1 MTTISIQLP
10 AAVAASIVPA
20 TFGGYDPYSGG
31 NLGGLLSE
39 SKARPGRGGGGGA
52 GNKVAAGKT
61 LGILSGIMTRMITK
75 SSSTKEAGTPELWAA
90 YKAQDM
96 KAFAKAFPKFVDKL
110 IANLKVVAAEH
121 AKKMKEAPATAGAAG
136 YDTAYS
142 NAATAALT
150 ALCSG
155 NDIPLFVGDECA
167 VAEAGARWFAMN
179 VALMQS
185 IASASKAEN
194 SYALQAIFN
203 ENWGG
208 LSKWLNAKS
217 KEIFAH
223 VEKVMGF
230 DMKDL
235 KSDGTARKTAAE
247 RKPRQQSEASKDRAH
262 EKRMATINA
271 KRVAAGMEALP
282 VTARKRRVAKDDSS
296 DTKTEAPAA
305 NSVTSVAEQPARRA
319 RSSSRSAETKKETKK
334 VAKAEVPAG
343 GTF

>member
-10 AAVAASIVPA
+10 AAVAASMVPA

-39 SKARPGRGGGGGA
+39 SKARPGRGGGA

-179 VALMQS
+179 VALMQA
-185 IASASKAEN
+185 IAAASKAEN

-217 KEIFAH
+217 KDIFAH

-230 DMKDL
+230 DMQDL

-262 EKRMATINA
+262 AKRMETINA
-271 KRVAAGMEALP
+271 KRVAAGMEPLP
-282 VTARKRRVAKDDSS
+282 VKARKRRVAK
-296 DTKTEAPAA
+296 TEAPAA
-305 NSVTSVAEQPARRA
+305 DSVTSVAEQPARRT

-334 VAKAEVPAG
+334 ETKAKVPAG